1 MERPP
6 APGAASPRPTLSG
19 RADRSRPDRCVFA
32 RRLRRSPLLPVGSLA
47 PVLVCL
53 ARFAASQPAEPVPPA
68 PPFAPLPAEGRLVA
82 ERLTFDLAGGE
93 HHAEE
98 VQVTAGPLVVSA
110 ASADLRTRPWRVRL
124 HDARLRLDL
133 PGSTSWSAAGASATL
148 DSRGLEVRDGVFSR
162 CPLERAGWRAGF
174 ARACAGREGDVE
186 VEDAVLRLFDVP
198 VLWTPW
204 ALLRFGRAP
213 GLLAPQLGS
222 RRARGP
228 FLRLAAYLPAGEL
241 GDFDLAVAGF
251 PLDDVD
257 LAAGWSA
264 EYGRVEAGAARL
276 ADEPRL
282 FVQTGLVV
290 PVAPRGGFVSRGL
303 LAQPGFSPDGAAETS
318 GAAAAGTRPPSIR
331 ADRFVLLGG
340 DSWVAAA
347 GIGSWQPVVEER
359 VGGVAAALPRVT
371 LAWAPGW
378 FDDVLRLPGAA
389 RLAAWRPLAGLFG
402 EAPAGAESADP
413 AGERAL
419 VFSWRQSL
427 ELAPP
432 LAPGLDLRPWVV
444 AAGRHDE
451 GFAFGGT
458 LDRLWLAAGMRAALA
473 VERSWNGG
481 VAYHRAGLDVRYLRV
496 LPVGL
501 DPLGDEAPLGPGP
514 DLLRVGMPQTLRRGS
529 LTATADAWW
538 ELRRLDAWEDAA
550 VTFGAELELQAGAA
564 SVAARLALDG
574 AASPAAAAAR
584 ASLPLAE
591 AVGLDLHYAWL
602 GTGAGAAGLFLP
614 WERRLAEA
622 AGPARVVRHGLGG
635 DLRLGAPGSRA
646 SLLLGAEFDLV
657 APRPAALRFGLSL
670 ADPNACIA
678 LELAAR
684 FWLDDPVPDVS
695 LGVRL

>member
-6 APGAASPRPTLSG
+6 APGAAPSCPALPGLARLHR
-19 RADRSRPDRCVFA
+19 RA
-32 RRLRRSPLLPVGSLA
+32 PLLPVAGLT
-47 PVLVCL
+47 PILLCL
-53 ARFAASQPAEPVPPA
+53 ARSAASQPAEAAPPA
-68 PPFAPLPAEGRLVA
+68 PPLPPLPAEGRLAA
-82 ERLTFDLAGGE
+82 ERLTLDLAGGE
-93 HHAEE
+93 LHAED
-98 VQVTAGPLVVSA
+98 VRVTAGPLAVSA

-124 HDARLRLDL
+124 HDARLRLER
-133 PGSTSWSAAGASATL
+133 PEPSSWSAAGASATL
-148 DSRGLEVRDGVFSR
+148 DPQGLDVRDGVFSR
-162 CPLERAGWRAGF
+162 CPLERAGWRVTF
-174 ARACAGREGDVE
+174 ARACAGRDGDVE
-186 VEDAVLRLFDVP
+186 VEDATLRLFDVP

-213 GLLAPQLGS
+213 GLLPPELGS
-222 RRARGP
+222 RRERGP
-228 FLRLAAYLPAGEL
+228 FLRLAAGLPAGDL
-241 GDFDLAVAGF
+241 GDFDLAVTGF

-257 LAAGWSA
+257 LAAGWSTDR
-264 EYGRVEAGAARL
+264 GRVDAGAARL
-276 ADEPRL
+276 AGEPRL
-282 FVQTGLVV
+282 FVQTDLLV
-290 PVAPRGGFVSRGL
+290 PAGPRGGFVSRGL
-303 LAQPGFSPDGAAETS
+303 LAQPGFSPGGTVETS
-318 GAAAAGTRPPSIR
+318 GPAAAGTRVPSVR

-340 DSWVAAA
+340 DFWVATA
-347 GIGSWQPVVEER
+347 GIGTWQPVVEET
-359 VGGVAAALPRVT
+359 VGGVVTALPRAT
-371 LAWAPGW
+371 LAWTPGW
-378 FDDVLRLPGAA
+378 LDDTLRLPGAV

-402 EAPAGAESADP
+402 EAPAAAEP
-413 AGERAL
+413 AGPADEGAL
-419 VFSWRQSL
+419 AFSWRQSL

-432 LAPGLDLRPWVV
+432 LVPGLDLRPWIV

-451 GFAFGGT
+451 GLAAGGPT
-458 LDRLWLAAGMRAALA
+458 DRLWLAAGARAALA

-481 VAYHRAGLDVRYLRV
+481 AAYHRAGLDVRYLRV

-501 DPLGDEAPLGPGP
+501 DPLGDDPPLGPGP
-514 DLLRVGMPQTLRRGS
+514 DLLRVGIPQTLRRGS

-550 VTFGAELELQAGAA
+550 VTFGAEMELRAGAT

-574 AASPAAAAAR
+574 AALPAAAAAR
-584 ASLPLAE
+584 ASLALAE

-646 SLLLGAEFDLV
+646 SLLLGAEFDL
-657 APRPAALRFGLSL
+657 AAGRPAALRLGLSL
-670 ADPNACIA
+670 GDPTACVA

-684 FWLDDPVPDVS
+684 FWLDDPIPDVS